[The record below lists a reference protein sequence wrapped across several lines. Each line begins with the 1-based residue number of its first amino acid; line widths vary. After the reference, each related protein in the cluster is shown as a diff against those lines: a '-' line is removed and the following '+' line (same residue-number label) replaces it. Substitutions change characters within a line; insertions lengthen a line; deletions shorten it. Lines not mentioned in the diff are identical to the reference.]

1 MWQETGGDNIFHLF
15 LTHSFQ
21 LSRSVFTYWIYY
33 LHSTWCCLWIKS
45 YHPKSPISQF
55 WGDGAQGETARGA
68 PLCPK
73 NSAEYEEFL
82 SRGMHQVVY
91 PENTFNHY
99 DNGQRQWKVQAL
111 RVTVYSRDVAS
122 TELIWEQESSNLD
135 GTTDTQPDQY
145 NSS

>member
-1 MWQETGGDNIFHLF
+1 
-15 LTHSFQ
+15 
-21 LSRSVFTYWIYY
+21 
-33 LHSTWCCLWIKS
+33 
-45 YHPKSPISQF
+45 
-55 WGDGAQGETARGA
+55 
-68 PLCPK
+68 
-73 NSAEYEEFL
+73 
-82 SRGMHQVVY
+82 MHQVVY